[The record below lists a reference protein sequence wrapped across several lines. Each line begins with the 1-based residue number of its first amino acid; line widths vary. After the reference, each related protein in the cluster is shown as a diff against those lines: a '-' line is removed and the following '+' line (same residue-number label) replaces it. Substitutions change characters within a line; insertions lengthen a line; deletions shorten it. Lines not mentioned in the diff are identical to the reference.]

1 VGLIG
6 VRLGIEWADIAAAL
20 FVAVMVARAAAL
32 LVYRSGDILIDRAPI
47 GVEDDLRRTIAGVDG
62 VRRVG
67 TVRVRRSGDRMLG
80 DARVSARPT
89 LSVEGAHRLS
99 DEVLAAVRRGH
110 PDLDLSLVVE
120 PQSEE
125 SNLVERVHAVAD
137 GLEMIRDLHNVT
149 VEREQ
154 DGRLHLSMHV
164 KLPGTMT
171 LDAAAVA
178 SADLERRLRGEFPEV
193 ARVDVHLEPLEPE
206 LVAGADVTAG
216 RPELAREICRIVE
229 SHPEV
234 RACRDVELSARSHEL
249 VAHVVA
255 ELPGAVTLEHAH
267 AVETALEDQIR
278 LRLPELSEVVA
289 RVAP

>member
-1 VGLIG
+1 
-6 VRLGIEWADIAAAL
+6 
-20 FVAVMVARAAAL
+20 
-32 LVYRSGDILIDRAPI
+32 
-47 GVEDDLRRTIAGVDG
+47 
-62 VRRVG
+62 
-67 TVRVRRSGDRMLG
+67 
-80 DARVSARPT
+80 
-89 LSVEGAHRLS
+89 
-99 DEVLAAVRRGH
+99 
-110 PDLDLSLVVE
+110 
-120 PQSEE
+120 
-125 SNLVERVHAVAD
+125 
-137 GLEMIRDLHNVT
+137 
-149 VEREQ
+149 
-154 DGRLHLSMHV
+154 MHV

-171 LDAAAVA
+171 LDEAAVA

-234 RACRDVELSARSHEL
+234 RACRDVELSARSDEL

-255 ELPGAVTLEHAH
+255 ELPGAVSLEHAH